1 MRTYVRN
8 ACAYKKPRWVGTG
21 EKKKEKE
28 EMKIELCGAVELRPN
43 CFGT

>member
-1 MRTYVRN
+1 MCVMHAHIRN
-8 ACAYKKPRWVGTG
+8 PGAVGTG